1 MRNTYF
7 KAPYAVVYSRP
18 GPAVPF
24 LDDFAESLHL
34 EGYADRTACS
44 HLRAAAHL
52 GVWMQ
57 TEGLACS
64 ALDHRRIDAF
74 MAHLSAC
81 TCVRGNRGVY
91 RDARAGVRVFLAHLR
106 DRGIVPPA
114 ASAGRVLPESVE
126 RFQQWMLRHR
136 GVTASTLRPY
146 RPILVELVEKVGDPT
161 HYTAGALRTFVA

>member
-1 MRNTYF
+1 MRDTYF

-18 GPAVPF
+18 GPAAPF

-34 EGYADRTACS
+34 EGYAVRTVWR

-57 TEGLACS
+57 TEGIACA
-64 ALDHRRIDAF
+64 ALDDRRIDTF
-74 MAHLSAC
+74 IGHLSAC

-91 RDARAGVRVFLAHLR
+91 REARAGVRVFLAHLR

-114 ASAGRVLPESVE
+114 PSAGRGLPDILEQ
-126 RFQQWMLRHR
+126 FQQWMLRHR
-136 GVTASTLRPY
+136 GADVRN
-146 RPILVELVEKVGDPT
+146 VGSIQE
-161 HYTAGALRTFVA
+161 AQEQC